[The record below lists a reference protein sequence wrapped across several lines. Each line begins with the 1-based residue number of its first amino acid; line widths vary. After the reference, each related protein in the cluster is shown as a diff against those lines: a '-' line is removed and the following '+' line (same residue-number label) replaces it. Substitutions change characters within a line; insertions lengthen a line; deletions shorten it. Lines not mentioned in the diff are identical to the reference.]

1 MYTNREAI
9 DELALAARTLHLMLA
24 SAAGGGFA
32 TFRRHRPAQQ
42 RMYLAAAATLAA
54 SVRSQAD
61 ELADTAQALGRPLRR
76 RQDALLRRLG

>member
-1 MYTNREAI
+1 MSTNREAI

-61 ELADTAQALGRPLRR
+61 ELADTRALGRSLRR
-76 RQDALLRRLG
+76 RQDALLRSLG